1 MNEERW
7 ISKHLATFGKS
18 EQVSPRDKGRPIDAE
33 ISLHDYSEKLPLFEP
48 IWNEDAVLDKANIAN
63 TMQPNFAE
71 DIVKFSGLPSLH
83 FGYCFTVLEFLYP
96 ETSNDGAM

>member
-1 MNEERW
+1 
-7 ISKHLATFGKS
+7 
-18 EQVSPRDKGRPIDAE
+18 
-33 ISLHDYSEKLPLFEP
+33 
-48 IWNEDAVLDKANIAN
+48 
-63 TMQPNFAE
+63 MQPNFAE